1 MMGFTCAGKLGFC
14 PEECSNIRSSFRLSF
29 PQRLIIGLGRSQRS
43 IRVGK
48 NLKHLIEARYFE
60 N

>member
-1 MMGFTCAGKLGFC
+1 MMGFTCASKWGFC

-29 PQRLIIGLGRSQRS
+29 PQKLIIGSGRSQRS
-43 IRVGK
+43 IRVGE
-48 NLKHLIEARYFE
+48 NLKHLIEPRYFE